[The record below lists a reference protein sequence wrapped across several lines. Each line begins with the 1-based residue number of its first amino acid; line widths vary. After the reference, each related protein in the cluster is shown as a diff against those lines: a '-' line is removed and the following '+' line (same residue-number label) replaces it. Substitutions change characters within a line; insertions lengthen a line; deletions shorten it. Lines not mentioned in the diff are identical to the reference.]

1 MTSLAGVHS
10 DADAKI
16 GSHHDESTGP
26 SVHSDKEKN
35 FEPGHATSALTK
47 AAQEEHTLTPLRAI
61 KTYWKAFFWCM

>member
-16 GSHHDESTGP
+16 GSHTGP

-47 AAQEEHTLTPLRAI
+47 AAQEEHALTPLQAI